1 MKKLTAL
8 LASALLALAMPVLA
22 EEEEAAEGEAPPKP
36 QAQYVEMTP
45 AFVGNYGAGPRIK
58 FFKAEVSLRV
68 NSEEAKTQVEANQ
81 PLLRNQLVML
91 FNSQPDEALASVEAK
106 EALRKQALAEVQKAL
121 KEETGAEQVE
131 DLLFTNL
138 IAQ

>member
-1 MKKLTAL
+1 MA
-8 LASALLALAMPVLA
+8 
-22 EEEEAAEGEAPPKP
+22 EEEAAEGEEAAAKP
-36 QAQYVEMTP
+36 QAQYVSMTP
-45 AFVGNYGAGPRIK
+45 AFVGNYGSGPRIK

-68 NSEEAKTQVEANQ
+68 SSDDAAAKVTANE

-91 FNSQPDEALASVEAK
+91 FNAQPDEALATVEGK
-106 EALRKQALAEVQKAL
+106 EALRKEALAEVQKAL
-121 KEETGAEQVE
+121 KEEAGSELVE

>member
-8 LASALLALAMPVLA
+8 LAAALLALAMPVLA

-45 AFVGNYGAGPRIK
+45 AFVGNYGVGPRIK

-91 FNSQPDEALASVEAK
+91 FNSQPEEALASVEAK
-106 EALRKQALAEVQKAL
+106 EALRKEALAEVQKAL